1 MNILITGLNGFVG
14 KNLNNYL
21 LNKKYNIFRYSFIDD
36 NLNQKNDINTY
47 IHLAGKA
54 HDLKYHNSNDY
65 YKINTEL
72 TKEIFNNFLI
82 SNAQDFIFISTVKAV
97 ADITYE
103 ILTEDA
109 IPKPSTDY
117 GKSKLFAEEYIL
129 NTELPAGKRIFI
141 LRPCMIHGPH
151 NKGNLNFLIKLIK
164 NNVPWPL
171 GLFHNQRSFCTVDNL
186 SFIINE
192 IITNNEIKSG
202 IYNIADDEPLSTN
215 ELIIL
220 ISKVLQKKCFIINI
234 PKRFVFY
241 LANFFDI
248 FNIFLTNDR
257 LQKLTENYLVS
268 NHKIKT
274 AIKKNLPF
282 STKQGLTQTIKSF

>member
-1 MNILITGLNGFVG
+1 MNILISGLNGFVG

-21 LNKKYNIFRYSFIDD
+21 SNKKYNIFRYSFIDD
-36 NLNQKNDINTY
+36 NLYQKNDISTY

-82 SNAQDFIFISTVKAV
+82 SNAQNFIFISTVKAV
-97 ADITYE
+97 ADRTDE
-103 ILTEDA
+103 VLTEDA

-141 LRPCMIHGPH
+141 LRPCMIHGPL
-151 NKGNLNFLIKLIK
+151 NKGNLNILLKLIK

-171 GLFHNQRSFCTVDNL
+171 GSFQNQRSFCTVDNL
-186 SFIINE
+186 CFIINE
-192 IITNNEIKSG
+192 IIINNKIKSG
-202 IYNIADDEPLSTN
+202 IYNIADDEAISTN

-220 ISKVLQKKCFIINI
+220 IAKVLQKKYFIIKMPQKI
-234 PKRFVFY
+234 VFL

-257 LQKLTENYLVS
+257 LQKLTENYVVS
-268 NHKIKT
+268 NYKIKT
-274 AIKKNLPF
+274 AINKNLPF
-282 STKQGLTQTIKSF
+282 TTKEGLTQTIKSF